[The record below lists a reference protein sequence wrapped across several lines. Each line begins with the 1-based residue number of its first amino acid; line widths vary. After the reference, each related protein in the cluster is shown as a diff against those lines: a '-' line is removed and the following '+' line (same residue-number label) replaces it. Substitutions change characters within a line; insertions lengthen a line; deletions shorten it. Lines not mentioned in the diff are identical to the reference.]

1 MKHKRIARLY
11 KKKAGQGKKHVKQA
25 WGDRVFDWVN
35 AAVMTVVCVAIAY
48 PLYYVLVA
56 SFTDPTV
63 VNSGKILL
71 YPEKPFLGGYQ
82 KIFEYRPIWTGY
94 ANTVLYTLGGTLAAL
109 VATIPCAFALSR
121 RELLG
126 KRLWNFLFTFTMFFS
141 GGIIPLY
148 LIINAVGIYDTVW
161 AMILPSAVSV
171 YNLIVCRSFFESN
184 IPDELYDASKID
196 GSDDFDFFFRI
207 VLPLSSTIMAV
218 MVLFYATSIWN
229 SFMNALMFMGTQD
242 KMPLQVILRNL
253 VLSNQTSALTSG
265 GTEVAQRMKMA
276 EQLKYAIIVVSALP
290 LLAVYPFVQKYFAKG
305 VLMGAVKG

>member
-1 MKHKRIARLY
+1 MKHKRIARLS